1 MLKIYADAKGIKF
14 VMHDIMKVQKIKPD
28 TQFLNARIINADN
41 IQFSGTEYG
50 QLYLSRKKN
59 TATDIEKL
67 QLKKADIK
75 FLLGVDVLDDAILDA
90 YKGNYDMTRGFLHLL
105 DPTNIIEHSDGKHVL
120 IKEKARIC
128 KSLITDTGFSN
139 IFDTTVIDADTFEQN
154 IDTLIK
160 TNDVYQKSSDVQML
174 FGMCKSKPNII
185 SKKAILGNINAI
197 LSSAQISIK
206 SSRKTIAKQH
216 KSFYTLTRLHSVCEI
231 IKYKKD
237 NGFQFNDCEKLFSCN
252 EPLVWAYL
260 KKTYTVVNVPAVKY
274 DDIVDAAFIID
285 FMDE

>member
-216 KSFYTLTRLHSVCEI
+216 K
-231 IKYKKD
+231 YKKD

-260 KKTYTVVNVPAVKY
+260 KKTNTVVNVPAVKY
-274 DDIVDAAFIID
+274 DEIVDATFIID